1 MLGGEATELSPLLGG
16 GLAAWFPGS
25 SSQLALMGRWPPAGV
40 EVEALGPLSVGR
52 GEGGW

>member
-25 SSQLALMGRWPPAGV
+25 SSQLALVGLWPPA
-40 EVEALGPLSVGR
+40 EV
-52 GEGGW
+52 GWRH